1 MAINRTEARR
11 RVRTI
16 TAWAAAGAAALTAG
30 FAFGAS
36 RSTHV
41 AQSATPAPSS
51 TSVPPQDTAPQTT
64 EPQLPQSGDGGL
76 SQDDGGGFAPPSSST
91 GPPAGMSGGS

>member
-1 MAINRTEARR
+1 MAIDRTAARR

-16 TAWAAAGAAALTAG
+16 TGWAAAGAAALTAG

-36 RSTHV
+36 RGNHV
-41 AQSATPAPSS
+41 AQSATPAPATTS
-51 TSVPPQDTAPQTT
+51 TPSQDA
-64 EPQLPQSGDGGL
+64 LPQAQTPDQ
-76 SQDDGGGFAPPSSST
+76 SQTPDQGFAPPSAST

>member
-1 MAINRTEARR
+1 MAIDRTEARR

-16 TAWAAAGAAALTAG
+16 TGWAAAGAAALTAG

-36 RSTHV
+36 RGNHV
-41 AQSATPAPSS
+41 AQSAAATPS
-51 TSVPPQDTAPQTT
+51 TGSVPQQDGLPQVNPQT
-64 EPQLPQSGDGGL
+64 QIQDQS
-76 SQDDGGGFAPPSSST
+76 QGFAPPSASS